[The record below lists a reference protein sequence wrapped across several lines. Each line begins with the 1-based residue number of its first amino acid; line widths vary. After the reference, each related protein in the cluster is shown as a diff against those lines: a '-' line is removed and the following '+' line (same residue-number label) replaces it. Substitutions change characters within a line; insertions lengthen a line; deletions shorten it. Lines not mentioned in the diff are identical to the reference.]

1 MSKITITLDAT
12 KLRGL
17 VSKRQYD
24 AKDGQKMEVQ
34 EVKFELVPVKEPK
47 IIYEGTGYKL
57 QKSHFASV
65 IQTKEEWILSETPTA
80 NCKSIKT
87 ELGEYI
93 GMLSLNVVRPA
104 LMSEQKKINE
114 ANAKL
119 IACAPEML
127 DMLKFVTLNLPMISN
142 KELINEIEEL
152 ITKATT

>member
-12 KLRGL
+12 KLRNL

-65 IQTKEEWILSETPTA
+65 IQTKEEREAQAET
-80 NCKSIKT
+80 IFI
-87 ELGEYI
+87 GEGI
-93 GMLSLNVVRPA
+93 TTLWDNAGQGGVFS
-104 LMSEQKKINE
+104 
-114 ANAKL
+114 AKL
-119 IACAPEML
+119 
-127 DMLKFVTLNLPMISN
+127 VTDTNEDEPDDLPF
-142 KELINEIEEL
+142 
-152 ITKATT
+152 